1 MSVQPVAAR
10 EWPRRR
16 WRSAAALLAGVLAV
30 VVLSLGTDQALH
42 ALDVYPP
49 WGQPMHSTSLNL
61 LALTYRSV
69 YAVVGSCLAARLA
82 PDRPMAHA
90 LALGGVGFVLST
102 AGAVAMWN
110 FGPNWFPIAL
120 ALTALPCAWLGGAVH
135 RLTV

>member
-1 MSVQPVAAR
+1 MSAQMAAVR
-10 EWPRRR
+10 EWPRG
-16 WRSAAALLAGVLAV
+16 WRSAAALLAGFLAV
-30 VVLSLGTDQALH
+30 VVLSLGTDQVLH

-49 WGQPMHSTSLNL
+49 WGEPMHSTSLNL

-69 YAVVGSCLAARLA
+69 YAVVGSYVAARLA

-90 LALGGVGFVLST
+90 LALGGLGFVLST
-102 AGAVAMWN
+102 VGAVAMWN
-110 FGPNWFPIAL
+110 FGPNWFPVAL